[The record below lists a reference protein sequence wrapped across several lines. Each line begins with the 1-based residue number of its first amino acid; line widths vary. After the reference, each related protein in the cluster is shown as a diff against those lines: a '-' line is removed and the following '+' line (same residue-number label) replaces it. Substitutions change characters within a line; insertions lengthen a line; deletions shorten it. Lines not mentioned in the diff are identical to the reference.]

1 MPNILTPLIPSLQAS
16 LQNVA
21 REATPINEVVDTSY
35 GVEAAA
41 VGQTVNVVST
51 AAVVGGDNTPGANH
65 PGVGDLSPD
74 NISVGITKSRFFGF
88 RLTGE
93 EYRAMSQNSA
103 RFQSK
108 QVDQAI
114 RSCMNEVWSDIA
126 AMYSQA
132 GYAYGTPGT
141 DPFASDTTALS
152 KIRAILSK
160 ESAPTVGR
168 SLVLDP
174 DIYGSLADKD
184 AFKNVSYSAATET
197 LREGIVSRASSFNI
211 AEVIDVKTHT
221 KGTGTGY
228 LVNNASGYAA
238 GVTSIALDTG
248 SGTILPGDVVTFAGD
263 TNKYIVASYSA
274 PTLTLNAGLRQT
286 LANDTAMTIA
296 NGGVRSMFGH
306 KSSIAFGM
314 RPPALP
320 PEGDAAADRVNVTD
334 PLTGITM
341 SFAVYKQHMQTIYQ
355 VELAWG
361 GKVVNPRWLGNLL
374 V

>member
-1 MPNILTPLIPSLQAS
+1 MSNILTPLIPSLQAS
-16 LQNVA
+16 LQNVV
-21 REATPINEVVDTSY
+21 RESTPINEVVDTSY

-41 VGQTVNVVST
+41 VGQTVDVVST
-51 AAVVGGDNTPGANH
+51 AVVVGADNVAGTNH
-65 PGVGDLSPD
+65 PGVSDLTAETVK
-74 NISVGITKSRFFGF
+74 VGMTKSRFWGF

-93 EYRAMSQNSA
+93 EYKAMSANGA

-108 QVDQAI
+108 QVEQAI
-114 RSCMNEVWSDIA
+114 RTGINEVWSDIA
-126 AMYSQA
+126 ALYAQA

-141 DPFASDTTALS
+141 DPFASNTTALT

-160 ESAPTVGR
+160 ESAPTMGR
-168 SLVLDP
+168 ALILDP
-174 DIYGSLADKD
+174 DIYGSLSDKD
-184 AFKNVSYSAATET
+184 AFKNVSYSASTET
-197 LREGIVSRASSFNI
+197 LREGFVSRAASFNI
-211 AEVIDVKTHT
+211 AEVVDVKTHT

-228 LVNNASGYAA
+228 LVNNASGYAI
-238 GVTSIALDTG
+238 GSKSIALDTG

-274 PTLTLNAGLRQT
+274 PTLVLNAGLRQT
-286 LANDTAMTIA
+286 LANDVAMTIA

-306 KSSIAFGM
+306 KSAIAFGM

-320 PEGDAAADRVNVTD
+320 PEGDAAADRVAVTD

-341 SFAVYKQHMQTIYQ
+341 SFAVYKQHLQAVYQ
-355 VELAWG
+355 VELVWG

>member
-16 LQNVA
+16 LQNVV

-41 VGQTVNVVST
+41 IGQTVDVATTSV
-51 AAVVGGDNTPGANH
+51 VVGADNVAGANH
-65 PGVGDLSPD
+65 PGVSDVNTDKIP
-74 NISVGITKSRFFGF
+74 VGITKSRFFGF
-88 RLTGE
+88 RLNGE
-93 EYRAMSQNSA
+93 EYRAMSQNAA

-114 RSCMNEVWSDIA
+114 RACVNEVWSDIA
-126 AMYSQA
+126 AMYAQA

-141 DPFASDTTALS
+141 DPFASNTTALS
-152 KIRAILSK
+152 KIRAMLSN

-168 SLVLDP
+168 ALILNP
-174 DIYGSLADKD
+174 DIYGSLSDKD
-184 AFKNVSYSAATET
+184 AFKNVSYSASTET

-228 LVNNASGYAA
+228 LVNNASGYAV
-238 GVTSIALDTG
+238 GSKSIALDTG

-263 TNKYIVASYSA
+263 ANKYIVASYSA

-286 LANDTAMTIA
+286 LANDVAMTIA

-306 KSSIAFGM
+306 KSAIAFGM
-314 RPPALP
+314 RPPAQP

-341 SFAVYKQHMQTIYQ
+341 SFAVYKQHMQVVYQ